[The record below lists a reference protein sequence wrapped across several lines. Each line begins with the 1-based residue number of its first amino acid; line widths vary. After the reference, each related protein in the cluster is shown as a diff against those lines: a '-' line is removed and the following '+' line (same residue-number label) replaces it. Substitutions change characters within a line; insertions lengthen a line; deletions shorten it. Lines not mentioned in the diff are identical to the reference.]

1 MKSLIIGLGTQGY
14 KRKLNISNQKIETV
28 DLFNKEADFKQYKNL
43 NPADYSHIYI
53 CLPEEEKFKTI
64 NFF

>member
-28 DLFNKEADFKQYKNL
+28 DLLNKEADFKQYKNL
-43 NPADYSHIYI
+43 NPN
-53 CLPEEEKFKTI
+53 LF
-64 NFF
+64 